1 MRNDFFGDI
10 RDYRKYGLL
19 RTLCGPRR
27 ESAAVCWMLTPDQG
41 KPTATRYLERP
52 QTWRHFDERLFDA
65 LHQAVIVDGQRNVV
79 RAEHPDILDP
89 AVFSFYK
96 EELRDGIDDRREYF
110 DRFLAGCEGR
120 DLVFFDPDTG
130 LERKGVRIGKKG
142 ASRFLYFDELST
154 AFSKLHSILLFQFFL
169 ARSPEDV
176 INERASQIFSRLDVG
191 EIASFKTP
199 GVIFFLI
206 PRPKH
211 LDAMKERSEEVPKA
225 LGTQIDLLWHSR
237 TGHVRSK
244 KERSARPDAS
254 EMTMKQTQQFLAK
267 LGLPS
272 EDNHAL
278 TPSGKRFADGGKY
291 RIEIPSV
298 EGPRVFREVLAAAKD
313 HKVPIH
319 RVSQGSGVMLL
330 TKDEISEMAHIGA
343 DQRIE
348 VCLFVGPR
356 ASFETGAQA
365 FTTAGKVIG
374 LQHRGADQLV
384 YAIEDVRRA
393 CELGIRS
400 VLPADLGL
408 IWVLNE
414 MKKKGDLPK
423 NLVIKSSVTLPAANP
438 ATAKIFENLGV
449 TTMNV
454 PTDLSPAHF
463 GAIRQ
468 AVDIPIDTYIEVP
481 DNFGGFVRYYEM
493 PQLVRVAS
501 PMYLKF
507 GLRNA
512 PDIYPSGAQLED
524 IACRMGRERVRRAR
538 IALDLMERYAPEV
551 KMSPLGS
558 ADLGIPEV

>member
-1 MRNDFFGDI
+1 
-10 RDYRKYGLL
+10 
-19 RTLCGPRR
+19 
-27 ESAAVCWMLTPDQG
+27 
-41 KPTATRYLERP
+41 
-52 QTWRHFDERLFDA
+52 
-65 LHQAVIVDGQRNVV
+65 
-79 RAEHPDILDP
+79 
-89 AVFSFYK
+89 
-96 EELRDGIDDRREYF
+96 
-110 DRFLAGCEGR
+110 
-120 DLVFFDPDTG
+120 
-130 LERKGVRIGKKG
+130 
-142 ASRFLYFDELST
+142 
-154 AFSKLHSILLFQFFL
+154 
-169 ARSPEDV
+169 
-176 INERASQIFSRLDVG
+176 
-191 EIASFKTP
+191 
-199 GVIFFLI
+199 
-206 PRPKH
+206 
-211 LDAMKERSEEVPKA
+211 
-225 LGTQIDLLWHSR
+225 
-237 TGHVRSK
+237 
-244 KERSARPDAS
+244 
-254 EMTMKQTQQFLAK
+254 MKQTQQFLAK

-454 PTDLSPAHF
+454 PTDLSPAQF

-481 DNFGGFVRYYEM
+481 DNFGGFIRYYEM
-493 PQLVRVAS
+493 PQLIRVAA
-501 PMYLKF
+501 PLYLKF